1 MKETGKFV
9 ALLFFFALN
18 AVAIYILAKYLTIYH
33 VIGAVALSAV
43 VWFADWK
50 LRKRNVKIL
59 KQQRK
64 AMKKAEKMQKG
75 ASNAPNS
82 TGRLKEH
89 TNYSD
94 YNRDN
99 RNNRF

>member
-1 MKETGKFV
+1 MKETGKFL

-18 AVAIYILAKYLTIYH
+18 ALAIYILSKYLTIYH

-43 VWFADWK
+43 VWVADWK
-50 LRKRNVKIL
+50 LRKRNMNIL

-64 AMKKAEKMQKG
+64 AQKRVEKAQKG
-75 ASNAPNS
+75 MSNAQNNV
-82 TGRLKEH
+82 GKLKEH
-89 TNYSD
+89 TNYSE

-99 RNNRF
+99 RNNRM